1 MKQRSLSGL
10 FVALACL
17 AACSGEAGEEVEA
30 VGLRAETPLPARR
43 GTVIVDGCVLD
54 TWSRALLAQPAT
66 KRVVAEVVMLCLV
79 PRESGEIGPR
89 DLGARTALTGLVGD
103 LRREGYTVELG
114 IAFTDESGQRY
125 DGAQTARWIRDP
137 FFRGK
142 LTSTIGTF
150 ADIADG
156 IDIDL
161 QRLPNESKA
170 DVSALVSELSAA
182 VRPLKKLGLFAPP
195 SVTRPSDLP
204 GGEAFETA
212 RLAPLVDRV
221 RVMTLDYS
229 ENGPGPTID
238 AGWAVDAVRL
248 ARREVDGRA
257 AVDVAVPLYGI
268 DFGPRGLR
276 PTTWFEAVAI
286 ASSGRLP
293 IERGPTGSPFV
304 RYARDGEAHVLWF
317 DDAIST
323 ARALGGWTYEVL
335 PADVGVVF
343 YGLGAEEPT
352 LFAELAARTL

>member
-1 MKQRSLSGL
+1 
-10 FVALACL
+10 
-17 AACSGEAGEEVEA
+17 
-30 VGLRAETPLPARR
+30 
-43 GTVIVDGCVLD
+43 VIVDGCVLD
-54 TWSRALLAQPAT
+54 SWSRSLLAQPST
-66 KRVVAEVVMLCLV
+66 KRIVTEVVMLCLV
-79 PRESGEIGPR
+79 PRESGELGPR
-89 DLGARTALTGLVGD
+89 DVSARNALSGLVGD
-103 LRREGYTVELG
+103 LHRDGYTVNLG

-142 LTSTIGTF
+142 LAATVVPF
-150 ADIADG
+150 ADVADG
-156 IDIDL
+156 IEIDL

-170 DVSALVSELSAA
+170 DVSALVSELSAV
-182 VRPLKKLGLFAPP
+182 VRPAKKLDLFAPP
-195 SVTRPSDLP
+195 SVVRPSDLP
-204 GGEAFETA
+204 GGEAFDTA
-212 RLAPLVDRV
+212 LLAPLVDRV

-238 AGWAVDAVRL
+238 AGWAVDAARL
-248 ARREVDGRA
+248 AKREVDGRA
-257 AVDVAVPLYGI
+257 AVDIAVPLYGI

-286 ASSGRLP
+286 ASSAALP

-304 RYARDGEAHVLWF
+304 RYARDGEQHVLWF

-323 ARALGGWTYEVL
+323 ARALGGWTYDVL

-352 LFAELAARTL
+352 LFAQLAARTL